1 MLLILRGKEAL
12 SIHSK
17 IGLTIRTITGLG
29 SFGCLFTAL
38 QFIDL
43 IQITLLLQTMP
54 LFITFLA
61 PFLIREEV
69 GIVKYAMVFTGFI
82 GVILILN
89 PQKEGWINIGTIFG
103 LLSPFF
109 GALMVISLRKLG
121 KTDHPASTALW

>member
-1 MLLILRGKEAL
+1 M
-12 SIHSK
+12 
-17 IGLTIRTITGLG
+17 
-29 SFGCLFTAL
+29 
-38 QFIDL
+38 
-43 IQITLLLQTMP
+43 TLLLQTMP

-69 GIVKYAMVFTGFI
+69 VIVKFAMVFTVFI
-82 GVILILN
+82 GVILILD

-121 KTDHPASTALW
+121 KTDHPASTALWYNILGAFFFSSLYHE